1 VTGPDEYSA
10 VTDNNVYTN
19 LMAARNLKAA
29 AGAIERRPKLAR
41 TLGVD
46 DEEAAGWR
54 DAAEAIFIP
63 YDASLGVH
71 PQAEGFT
78 KYQEWDFDSTPPENY
93 PLLLHYPYFDLYRK
107 QVVKQAD
114 LVMALFY
121 AGEYFTA
128 EQKARDFAFYE
139 RLTVRDSSLSACIQA
154 AVAAEVGHVELA
166 YDYFGEAA
174 LLDLD
179 DLQHNT
185 RDGVHIASLAGACI
199 AAIAGFG
206 GLRDT
211 GDRLSFV
218 PRLPQA
224 LTRLAFNLRTR
235 ETTRVRIEVEPTQA
249 TYTLLTGERLD
260 IVHHGQP
267 ITVTPDRPVQR
278 SIPPADELERP
289 TQPRGRAPRRRPP
302 AGSA

>member
-1 VTGPDEYSA
+1 
-10 VTDNNVYTN
+10 
-19 LMAARNLKAA
+19 MAARNMRAA
-29 AGAIERRPKLAR
+29 AEAIERYPELAR
-41 TLGVD
+41 PLGVD
-46 DEEAAGWR
+46 DEETAAWR

-63 YDASLGVH
+63 YDASRGVH

-78 KYQEWDFDSTPPENY
+78 EHQEWDFDSTPSENY

-121 AGEYFTA
+121 AGEYFTP
-128 EQKARDFAFYE
+128 EEKARDFAFYE

-199 AAIAGFG
+199 VAIAGFG
-206 GLRDT
+206 GLRESD
-211 GDRLSFV
+211 GMLSFL

-224 LTRLAFNLRTR
+224 LTRLALNLRTR
-235 ETTRVRIEVEPTQA
+235 KTMRLRIEVEPTQA

-260 IVHHGQP
+260 IQHHGER
-267 ITVTPDRPVQR
+267 ITVTGERPVHCP
-278 SIPPADELERP
+278 IPPATGLEPP
-289 TQPRGRAPRRRPP
+289 TQPPGRAPRRRRAPRGGRRQ
-302 AGSA
+302 GSRRPTTT